1 MEGEGRYWISTNQH
15 SYSGDRL
22 PRPLWMDS
30 WRQWCWWEMRVF
42 FKCSKHGHRHV
53 YNRPKGNPIPLSL
66 LTTNIPIHSE
76 IKRIGGSKILTLE
89 KPQFQS
95 RRHWIFDPSLSKKKP
110 NAYDTWQ
117 FLIFWNSEV
126 WSSETVPGLHKFEMC
141 LLKLWAEV
149 NLGTGEIHSGW
160 PNTSKI
166 CILLPLWPVG
176 MRETVGSRC
185 SWGTTTVLG
194 CWSLRKTRALFFN
207 LFQFC
212 WHCSIKMVKQSL
224 QISFPSPFSFLTR

>member
-110 NAYDTWQ
+110 KCLWYMTISN
-117 FLIFWNSEV
+117 FLKFRSMVLWDCARTSQIWN
-126 WSSETVPGLHKFEMC
+126 VP
-141 LLKLWAEV
+141 
-149 NLGTGEIHSGW
+149 T
-160 PNTSKI
+160 
-166 CILLPLWPVG
+166 
-176 MRETVGSRC
+176 ETVGRSEPWNWWDTQRMAQHLQDLY
-185 SWGTTTVLG
+185 SSPLVTRGYERNSGLQVQLG
-194 CWSLRKTRALFFN
+194 NDNSLGLLKPEEDQGFIL
-207 LFQFC
+207 
-212 WHCSIKMVKQSL
+212 
-224 QISFPSPFSFLTR
+224 